1 MGCAADLT
9 AIEHKIS
16 REEQDAF
23 AIESYTRSQNAW
35 SSGKFK
41 DEVVV
46 VEVSLKERKPDCI

>member
-9 AIEHKIS
+9 ATEHKIS

-35 SSGKFK
+35 NNGKFK
-41 DEVVV
+41 DEVVT
-46 VEVSLKERKPDCI
+46 VEVPSRRKR